1 MNNNDRFR
9 IFENADDKF
18 IERLKDSPKFT
29 DDEKERMFKM
39 SKKIFEDKKNMVN
52 GNITMTE
59 NEEVNGVERYSR
71 PAWYKPLISTAAC
84 LVVLAGVAGSFMVMK
99 NLGKTGTT
107 DTSKVTATQ
116 ASTETTEEV
125 LTTDATTAAGT
136 EAVTTTIV
144 TVPVAAAET
153 TTESTEPAT
162 EAETEAVTEIV
173 TEADTTEPA
182 SEETTLTDHDAEL
195 IAQATALYDRACAT
209 YWEYAFGDPFALDND
224 DVYIDDRGWQFTRIT
239 DDSIQSRSDI
249 FSGFYEVFAS
259 RYLYDDIL
267 YDRYTEHDGKY
278 YVANVGRGSDILY
291 TGSEITDVKS
301 IEGDEITFTVVST
314 YEDPGT
320 GESETRTSVFS
331 MVDENGTWKAGRF
344 EIPN

>member
-1 MNNNDRFR
+1 MNNNDKFR
-9 IFENADDKF
+9 IFENADDEF
-18 IERLKDSPKFT
+18 IERLKDTPNFT
-29 DDEKERMFKM
+29 DIEKERMFKM
-39 SKKIFEDKKNMVN
+39 SKKMFEDKKNMVN

-59 NEEVNGVERYSR
+59 NEEVKGVERYSR

-99 NLGKTGTT
+99 NLGKKSNT

-116 ASTETTEEV
+116 ANTETTEDV
-125 LTTDATTAAGT
+125 LTTVTTTSSGT
-136 EAVTTTIV
+136 EAVSTTIV
-144 TVPVAAAET
+144 TVPVAVSETTAET
-153 TTESTEPAT
+153 TVPVT
-162 EAETEAVTEIV
+162 EAETEAVTE
-173 TEADTTEPA
+173 ADTTEAA

-195 IAQATALYDRACAT
+195 IAQATELYDRACAK
-209 YWEYAFGDPFALDND
+209 YWEYTFGDPFTLDND
-224 DVYIDDRGWQFTRIT
+224 DVYIDDRGWHFTRIA
-239 DDSIQSRSDI
+239 DESIQSRSDI
-249 FSGFYEVFAS
+249 YNGFYEVFAS

-267 YDRYTEHDGKY
+267 YDRYIEHDGKFY
-278 YVANVGRGSDILY
+278 SASVGRGSNIFY